1 MSATLRSREIIQ
13 VGVWMLL
20 FATAPTVGNIGSCGQ
35 DPVDLDPE
43 KFFTAKEGVD
53 CRRCT
58 ECGLSTKPCARAC
71 DGEVEPVQFPPGCY
85 PLVHDGEVCLDA
97 LNAASCGDYE
107 EYMADI
113 GPTIATE
120 CNFCPP
126 RGDGAG
132 GAAGAGQGGSPPGV
146 GGGVGGP

>member
-1 MSATLRSREIIQ
+1 MSVAVRHRDLVRTA
-13 VGVWMLL
+13 VWALL
-20 FATAPTVGNIGSCGQ
+20 FATAPTVGNVGSCGQ

-53 CRRCT
+53 CRQCT
-58 ECGLSTKPCARAC
+58 ECGLDTTPCARAC
-71 DGEVEPVQFPPGCY
+71 DAELAPDRFPEGCY

-107 EYMADI
+107 QYMAEI
-113 GPTIATE
+113 GATTPTE

-126 RGDGAG
+126 RDGVGGDASG
-132 GAAGAGQGGSPPGV
+132 GQGGASLGL
-146 GGGVGGP
+146 GGRAEGP

>member
-1 MSATLRSREIIQ
+1 MSARIRPRELIRIS
-13 VGVWMLL
+13 VWMLV
-20 FATAPTVGNIGSCGQ
+20 FATAPTVGNVGSCGQ

-53 CRRCT
+53 CRQCT
-58 ECGLSTKPCARAC
+58 ECGIDTAPCERAC
-71 DGEVEPVQFPPGCY
+71 DGELEPSRFPPGCY

-107 EYMADI
+107 EFMAEI
-113 GPTIATE
+113 GSTITSE

-126 RGDGAG
+126 RDD
-132 GAAGAGQGGSPPGV
+132 GAAG
-146 GGGVGGP
+146 GGGDGP